1 MAALACWLGAAPLRA
16 EPSRVASPDVAKPR
30 ADAGTTSRESPSVPT
45 PPTPDRKPV
54 PFARPGWLGVT
65 MVRGDRG
72 VVVEHVVR
80 GSPAE
85 AGGVRVGDRIVAFEG
100 GPVREPADVTQK
112 VAAARD
118 GDRKKLTV
126 AREDRSM
133 DVAIVLAARPTIDEL
148 LRMDLVGAPLPAWQN
163 VKPLVGAPSSPSEL
177 VGSVVLVDFW
187 ASFCAPCRMLAPRIS
202 ALKDRFGAQGLRV
215 VGITTDTAEK
225 AATFAEQVQMR
236 YPIVVDDEGAT
247 MSAYGITGLP
257 TMLLVDKR
265 GIVRDVFVGF
275 SPADEPD
282 LVAKIKALLAEPSDD
297 ATKRPPTVPSPSLR
311 MPSKPGAR

>member
-1 MAALACWLGAAPLRA
+1 MAALACSLVAAPLRA
-16 EPSRVASPDVAKPR
+16 EPSRVPSDAAKPR
-30 ADAGTTSRESPSVPT
+30 VDAGAPSPTSRAESPLPT
-45 PPTPDRKPV
+45 PERKPV

-65 MVRGDRG
+65 MTRGNRG

-100 GPVREPADVTQK
+100 SPVRDPADVTQK
-112 VAAARD
+112 VAAACD
-118 GDRKKLTV
+118 GDRAKLTV
-126 AREDRSM
+126 AREDRSI
-133 DVAIVLAARPTIDEL
+133 DLSVVLVPRPTVDEL
-148 LRMDLVGAPLPAWQN
+148 LRMDLVGAPLPAWRN
-163 VKPLVGAPSSPSEL
+163 VKPLVGAPSSPEEL

-236 YPIVVDDEGAT
+236 YPIVVDEEGAT

-265 GIVRDVFVGF
+265 GLVRDVFVGF
-275 SPADEPD
+275 SPADEPE
-282 LVAKIKALLAEPSDD
+282 LVAKIKALLAEPSAD
-297 ATKRPPTVPSPSLR
+297 ASKPSNVPTPSQR
-311 MPSKPGAR
+311 TPSKPGAR